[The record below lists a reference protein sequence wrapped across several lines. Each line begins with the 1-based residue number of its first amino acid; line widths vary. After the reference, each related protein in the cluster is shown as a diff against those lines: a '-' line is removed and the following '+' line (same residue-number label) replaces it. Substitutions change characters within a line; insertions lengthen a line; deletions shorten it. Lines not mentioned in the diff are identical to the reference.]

1 MTEFGYCSFCRLLH
15 ASVKFVSLAWVQ
27 RKWRETSLSHAAE
40 SPAGNN
46 YKHAVSSPEGHV
58 VGKLQGIIWN
68 AMKCYMALS
77 KNNGEVLNGLRL
89 MPKLHIKKKICRIE
103 EVSLGGCVC
112 ELAYKT
118 LNIKIKI
125 IKYTKG
131 KEHFYWNHL
140 FHFFPSSL
148 LQITPPW
155 QKGLSLITCIPFH
168 LRLLVCKM
176 IGGWG
181 REFCHCLLHY
191 LEGKRSKLRSWT
203 KRKSVWQAA
212 WQYLFLG
219 TEHWGEM
226 SSWGTNYWR
235 LLTPAENYFSQ
246 LPGFKVVTI
255 KGEKLSAFN
264 CTTISKKFHFME
276 DGEIAQPVR
285 YLPGKHED
293 VHLIP
298 RTLWKSLLRW
308 YVLAIPGLE
317 RQRPVNSRD
326 LPVWVTLWTL
336 GNRENPLHKHHMVST
351 WERTPKIVLWPPCV

>member
-15 ASVKFVSLAWVQ
+15 ASVKFVSFAWVQ

-40 SPAGNN
+40 SAAGSS

-89 MPKLHIKKKICRIE
+89 MPKLHIKKKKICRIE

-148 LQITPPW
+148 LQIAPPW
-155 QKGLSLITCIPFH
+155 QKD
-168 LRLLVCKM
+168 
-176 IGGWG
+176 
-181 REFCHCLLHY
+181 CLLSH
-191 LEGKRSKLRSWT
+191 
-203 KRKSVWQAA
+203 AFPFICA
-212 WQYLFLG
+212 WD
-219 TEHWGEM
+219 
-226 SSWGTNYWR
+226 S
-235 LLTPAENYFSQ
+235 
-246 LPGFKVVTI
+246 
-255 KGEKLSAFN
+255 
-264 CTTISKKFHFME
+264 
-276 DGEIAQPVR
+276 
-285 YLPGKHED
+285 
-293 VHLIP
+293 
-298 RTLWKSLLRW
+298 
-308 YVLAIPGLE
+308 
-317 RQRPVNSRD
+317 
-326 LPVWVTLWTL
+326 
-336 GNRENPLHKHHMVST
+336 
-351 WERTPKIVLWPPCV
+351 